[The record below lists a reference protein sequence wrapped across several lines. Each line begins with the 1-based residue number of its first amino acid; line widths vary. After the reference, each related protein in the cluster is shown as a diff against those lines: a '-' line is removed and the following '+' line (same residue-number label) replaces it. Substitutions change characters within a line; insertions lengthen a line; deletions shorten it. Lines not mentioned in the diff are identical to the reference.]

1 MRRKWRGALRMKSFV
16 EMQEVFSLVGV
27 LGVLPL
33 GGLTKGMSLY
43 WWSFASMWVS
53 LPKGLDYCIPY

>member
-1 MRRKWRGALRMKSFV
+1 MKSFV

-43 WWSFASMWVS
+43 WWSCISMPI
-53 LPKGLDYCIPY
+53 L